1 MRHVTAGRVVRR
13 APLPRLGLRFDGM
26 QRRSLPL
33 PLLAAPAPCSFRSLS
48 LPLPAASARR
58 PPPAGKRLF
67 QQVLRLRTPAVFA
80 RSGRDTQRGA

>member
-33 PLLAAPAPCSFRSLS
+33 PRVGHQLQENDFSRWFY
-48 LPLPAASARR
+48 
-58 PPPAGKRLF
+58 
-67 QQVLRLRTPAVFA
+67 V
-80 RSGRDTQRGA
+80 